1 MLTTAKLYLAAGA
14 AVLVAAAYWRYDY
27 VMGRNANLETD
38 LAAAKSSLEQSQ
50 AVITKERQNAAE
62 VALRAQKFYED
73 KQHDQTELDN
83 LRKCVADKSCGVR
96 VVKGA
101 CPVLSGASSNTGGTE
116 AADAADRR
124 QFEQDYF
131 SLVASIKET
140 KRRYDWMQQELIA
153 RSKQDYCQ
161 TNNNPAK

>member
-1 MLTTAKLYLAAGA
+1 MYLTVIKYLAPVVIVG
-14 AVLVAAAYWRYDY
+14 LLWWRYDY
-27 VMGRNANLETD
+27 VTTQNVKLKADLSAANELVKQSAD
-38 LAAAKSSLEQSQ
+38 LIA
-50 AVITKERQNAAE
+50 KERQNAAE

-73 KQHDQTELDN
+73 KQHDQTELDS

-101 CPVLSGASSNTGGTE
+101 CPIVSGANSNAGGAE

-131 SLVASIKET
+131 SLIESIKET

-153 RSKQDYCQ
+153 RSAPDYCD
-161 TNNNPAK
+161 PLKK

>member
-1 MLTTAKLYLAAGA
+1 MFTTAKLYLATGA

-27 VMGRNANLETD
+27 VVTQNAKLKDGLEATIGF
-38 LAAAKSSLEQSQ
+38 LEDAQ
-50 AVITKERQNAAE
+50 AIITKERQNSAKSAAS
-62 VALRAQKFYED
+62 AKKAYED

-101 CPVLSGASSNTGGTE
+101 CPVLPGTNSTAGGAE
-116 AADAADRR
+116 ATDAADRR

-153 RSKQDYCQ
+153 RSHPDYCKA
-161 TNNNPAK
+161 NL